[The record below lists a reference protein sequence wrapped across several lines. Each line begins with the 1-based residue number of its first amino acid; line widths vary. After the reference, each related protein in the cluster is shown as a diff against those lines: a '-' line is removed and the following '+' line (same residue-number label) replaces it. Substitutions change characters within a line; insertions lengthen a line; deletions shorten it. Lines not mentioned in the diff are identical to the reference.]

1 MLPRLPK
8 KVHES
13 EQRLGV
19 LPAGN
24 DGLNVERRSTS
35 TKVVLW
41 VWLILS
47 CRPTCSNC
55 TKSKRYC
62 EGYHPRIVFRR
73 APSDLGQTGNAPL
86 GRSSL
91 QSNFAPFEG
100 FPLTCPPLSTGASSQ
115 ALRPIAPT
123 PLQGHQ
129 PNYYGTRDPSHV
141 PSGSPFT
148 ATSASQS
155 FLVDPTPMPLSG
167 CIPGTFQSGSHS
179 QPYGSTARHV
189 STSGPN
195 AEYQHWAGAHTGQN
209 AQHLPFLARSESSPL
224 FDAGERASTGQD
236 HGTGYPPAALPNHA
250 SASQFSTIAHHGSPL
265 TSTQIAAF
273 GGQPLSPDHPFYLEM
288 RAQINDSMLETASQG
303 ELMSLILSCWISYS
317 FVVFDLGQA
326 ILLTESQCMIPHDTV
341 LRDLFSVPLSI

>member
-1 MLPRLPK
+1 MLPHLPK

-13 EQRLGV
+13 EPRLGV

-35 TKVVLW
+35 NKAFLW

-73 APSDLGQTGNAPL
+73 APSDLGQIGDAPL
-86 GRSSL
+86 GRTSL

-100 FPLTCPPLSTGASSQ
+100 FPLTCPPLSTGASNQ

-129 PNYYGTRDPSHV
+129 ANYYGTRDPSYV
-141 PSGSPFT
+141 PSSIPFT
-148 ATSASQS
+148 AASASQS
-155 FLVDPTPMPLSG
+155 FLVESAPMPLSG
-167 CIPGTFQSGSHS
+167 GVSGTFQSGSHS

-189 STSGPN
+189 SLSSSN
-195 AEYQHWAGAHTGQN
+195 AGYQHWAGAHTGEN
-209 AQHLPFLARSESSPL
+209 VQHIPFLARSDSSPL

-236 HGTGYPPAALPNHA
+236 HGTRFLSTALSKHGP
-250 SASQFSTIAHHGSPL
+250 ASQFSATAQDDSSL
-265 TSTQIAAF
+265 TSTQIAAY
-273 GGQPLSPDHPFYLEM
+273 GGQPLPPDHPFYLEM
-288 RAQINDSMLETASQG
+288 RAQINDSMLETSSQG
-303 ELMSLILSCWISYS
+303 ELMSLISSCWISYS

-326 ILLTESQCMIPHDTV
+326 ILLTQSQCMTPHGTA